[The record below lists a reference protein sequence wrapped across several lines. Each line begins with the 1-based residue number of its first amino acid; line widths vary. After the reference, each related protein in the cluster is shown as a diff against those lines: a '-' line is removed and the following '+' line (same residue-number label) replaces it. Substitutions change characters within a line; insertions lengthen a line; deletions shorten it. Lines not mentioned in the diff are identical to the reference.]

1 MTSTE
6 RAADRAPGADDVP
19 AAARAEHAE
28 LSQEI
33 SDHRWRYYVLD
44 ASTLSDADYDAIM
57 HRLEALEADHPTL
70 VTPDSPTQTVGGFIG
85 SDFAA
90 VTHLLPLL
98 SLDNVFS
105 TDELAA
111 WAERAVNQVGSPA
124 IGRQGYLCELKF
136 DGLALDL
143 VYENGRLVRGATR
156 GDGRVGED
164 VTANV
169 KAISSVP
176 TRLVGDDVPELLEV
190 RGEVYFTLAA
200 FADVNAELAAA
211 GKPPF
216 SNPRNSASGSL
227 RQKDPRITAS
237 RALSFVTHGIGA
249 RRGWSPRLQAAAI
262 ADLARWGLPVSA
274 RSEVCADLAAVD
286 AFIDR
291 YSEQRHTIEHEFDGV
306 VVKLNEIALQDEL
319 GRTSKAPRW
328 AIAYKFPPEE
338 VTTKLLDIAVNV
350 GRTGR
355 VTPFA
360 VMDPVQVAGSIVSR
374 ATLHNASEV
383 VRKGVLIGDTVVLR
397 KAGDVIPEVLGP
409 VAALRDGS
417 ERAFEMP
424 THCPACGTELAA
436 QKEGDVDIRCPNAR
450 SCPAQ
455 LRERLFHL
463 AHRNAF
469 DIEVLGWQTADALLN
484 AGLITDEGDLFAV
497 TADSLAGVDYFR
509 TKDGKPSAN
518 SVKLIDNL
526 ETAKQVPLAKVLV
539 ALSIRHVGPTAAEAL
554 AREFGSLE
562 VDRGGVRGEPRGRRR
577 RRADDRR
584 RTRGVVRGRLAS
596 RDRGQVAVGGGPDGR
611 RARHVETDPSA
622 DARRPESR
630 GHGIPRGVHP
640 RSGHRRDRRAGRQ
653 GRELGVEEDRLRGG
667 RGIAGFQARE
677 GRTARGPGSRRGG
690 VRRAPRAQRAARIR
704 RLSPADSGVQ
714 PVEPEHVVL
723 DRQHLHRPEAGGRGI
738 TPPVCL
744 FASPS
749 RSLPIPA
756 RCARPAGSAARS
768 PRSRTAGSGRD
779 RRP

>member
-1 MTSTE
+1 MTSTDH
-6 RAADRAPGADDVP
+6 AADLAPGATDVP
-19 AAARAEHAE
+19 ASARAEHAR

-33 SDHRWRYYVLD
+33 IDHRWRYYVLD
-44 ASTLSDADYDAIM
+44 ASTLSDADYDAAM
-57 HRLEALEADHPTL
+57 HRLAALEADHPEL
-70 VTPDSPTQTVGGFIG
+70 VTPDSPTQTVGGFVG
-85 SDFAA
+85 SDFTA
-90 VTHLLPLL
+90 VTHLQPLL

-111 WAERAVNQVGSPA
+111 WATRAANQVGPDEIA
-124 IGRQGYLCELKF
+124 RHGYLCELKF

-143 VYENGRLVRGATR
+143 VYEKGRLVRGATR

-169 KAISSVP
+169 KAISTIP
-176 TRLVGDDVPELLEV
+176 THLSGDDVPDLLEV

-249 RRGWSPRLQAAAI
+249 RQGWTPTLQSQAI
-262 ADLARWGLPVSA
+262 ADLGRWGLPVSP
-274 RSEVCADLAAVD
+274 RSRVFADLAGVD
-286 AFIDR
+286 AFIDS
-291 YSEQRHTIEHEFDGV
+291 YAEQRHTIEHEFDGV
-306 VVKLNEIALQDEL
+306 VVKLEEISLHDAL

-338 VTTKLLDIAVNV
+338 VTTRLLGIEVNV

-360 VMDPVQVAGSIVSR
+360 VMEPVRVAGSVVGR

-409 VAALRDGS
+409 VVALRDGT
-417 ERAFEMP
+417 ERAFVMP
-424 THCPACGTELAA
+424 TTCPACGTELAA

-450 SCPAQ
+450 SCTAQ

-484 AGLITDEGDLFAV
+484 AGLITDEGDLFGL
-497 TADSLAGVDYFR
+497 TSDQLATSDYFR
-509 TKDGKPSAN
+509 TKNGELSAN
-518 SVKLIDNL
+518 AKKLVENL
-526 ETAKQVPLAKVLV
+526 ATARAVPLAKVLV

-554 AREFGSLE
+554 AREFGSLDAIE
-562 VDRGGVRGEPRGRRR
+562 NADEKSMAGVDGVGPTIGAALRDWFDVDWHREIVAKWRAAGVRMEDEPDASTRVHPQTLAGMSIVVTGSLGGFTRDQATDEITARGGKSASSVSKKT
-577 RRADDRR
+577 AY
-584 RTRGVVRGRLAS
+584 VVVGASAGSKLAK
-596 RDRGQVAVGGGPDGR
+596 A
-611 RARHVETDPSA
+611 E
-622 DARRPESR
+622 
-630 GHGIPRGVHP
+630 
-640 RSGHRRDRRAGRQ
+640 
-653 GRELGVEEDRLRGG
+653 ELGVTVLDEE
-667 RGIAGFQARE
+667 GFVE
-677 GRTARGPGSRRGG
+677 LLGRTE
-690 VRRAPRAQRAARIR
+690 V
-704 RLSPADSGVQ
+704 PADDDDDDEEG
-714 PVEPEHVVL
+714 
-723 DRQHLHRPEAGGRGI
+723 A
-738 TPPVCL
+738 
-744 FASPS
+744 
-749 RSLPIPA
+749 
-756 RCARPAGSAARS
+756 
-768 PRSRTAGSGRD
+768 
-779 RRP
+779 